1 MEPQYR
7 LVIVRRDRP
16 DVLRAIIQSRQGWPS
31 GTGIMFDRRRTER
44 RAAPLRI
51 GTERRVRQRRAT
63 LDPAWH
69 TYGFIVREVERLPVE
84 SAVLQPRGT
93 GPEFG
98 LRHPPSIRGGRD
110 APVPAGV

>member
-1 MEPQYR
+1 MEPRYR

-44 RAAPLRI
+44 RARTLQI
-51 GTERRVRQRRAT
+51 GAERRVRQRRAA
-63 LDPAWH
+63 LDPAWL
-69 TYGFIVREVERLPVE
+69 TYGFMVREVERLPAE

-110 APVPAGV
+110 VPVAARV